1 MFNGRVLKELR
12 LLNGLSRAELA
23 QRINLTE
30 QAIWQF
36 ESNETK
42 PKLSTKMHL
51 ANQFHVDLT
60 YFEQEEESIRF
71 DSSVIAFRN
80 ADLATRKTIDIQT
93 MYLHKVDSLI
103 DYFESFVIIPNITI
117 HDLSNVV
124 SESYHKGESIEELAL
139 YAREKLGISKDNH
152 DLLYKLERSGIY
164 IVERLIN
171 GQADAYSAWSKL
183 GRPYIVLGT
192 NKSSVRRNFDL
203 AHELGHI
210 LLHKYKDMNEDGD
223 RLEQE
228 ANYFA
233 SCFLLPKEE
242 FLVKFEERVGK
253 RDSNPDSYILLKSD
267 LNVSI
272 QALEYRAF
280 KLGLLTP
287 KQHSYFYRQIAQKG
301 YKMIEPLDDQIF
313 VKKPSKVKSILD
325 VVLSNHLV
333 SLATIMSKQSIRL
346 QFISEIFSVEMKFF
360 DQYQEDRRTDRFDNI
375 IPLYKRNNL

>member
-103 DYFESFVIIPNITI
+103 DYFESFVIIPNIII

-233 SCFLLPKEE
+233 SCFYCQK
-242 FLVKFEERVGK
+242 
-253 RDSNPDSYILLKSD
+253 KS
-267 LNVSI
+267 
-272 QALEYRAF
+272 F
-280 KLGLLTP
+280 
-287 KQHSYFYRQIAQKG
+287 
-301 YKMIEPLDDQIF
+301 
-313 VKKPSKVKSILD
+313 
-325 VVLSNHLV
+325 
-333 SLATIMSKQSIRL
+333 
-346 QFISEIFSVEMKFF
+346 
-360 DQYQEDRRTDRFDNI
+360 
-375 IPLYKRNNL
+375 